1 MTKPARPGD
10 TMTRISSPHFRQSPR
25 PRITGA
31 AKAALTLVAVLTIT
45 GCQSLGRPMAPTTG
59 AGASSAA
66 PVSSPPPAPQFVPTS
81 QPVAYYSAGGPSV
94 TLAQPAAESAAAGG
108 AVLAQKNTSGN
119 AGYDYQGEYTPPTG
133 RPRRPGRPYQLP
145 GRIAGSRSGTGA
157 MSPVG
162 LPEADVICGPNDEQG
177 YWQPDGL
184 AGPWPYDEYI
194 FDGGD
199 RDVPVDVAKN
209 WNVRGLD
216 QEDTVAHFDTIR
228 GRTEVVPSNRV
239 PIYAPRFA
247 AVRKVTGLDLHEGH
261 ERVAGTENPT
271 RLNSQET
278 TQLVTTT
285 VQQNPPVLQH
295 NLRSSVA
302 LLDRTRGIGV
312 DNSTQLLGF
321 DNKYLPFEDFRLI
334 RRGEFDNTE
343 KARLAQR
350 IQAALTWSSD
360 QMVQVVIDGDLAVE
374 AKGISKSQETIE
386 YHRPEGQP
394 RLRIVKVA
402 SKSEARPGEV
412 IDFTLRFDNI
422 GDERIGNVTIV
433 DSLTT
438 RLEFI
443 EGSAQCSLASQFGTQ
458 ENEAESVVLRW
469 EIRDPLEVGQGG
481 IIRFRCRLR

>member
-1 MTKPARPGD
+1 MASAAARGP
-10 TMTRISSPHFRQSPR
+10 
-25 PRITGA
+25 
-31 AKAALTLVAVLTIT
+31 VASASQPIPLPQPLPV
-45 GCQSLGRPMAPTTG
+45 QQPVPTT
-59 AGASSAA
+59 
-66 PVSSPPPAPQFVPTS
+66 
-81 QPVAYYSAGGPSV
+81 QPVAYYSAGGPSA
-94 TLAQPAAESAAAGG
+94 TRAQPPASNAAADGESASGS
-108 AVLAQKNTSGN
+108 VLAPKNGYGVT
-119 AGYDYQGEYTPPTG
+119 GYDYQGEYTPPTG
-133 RPRRPGRPYQLP
+133 RPRRPSRPYQLP
-145 GRIAGSRSGTGA
+145 GRIAGSRSGPGTGA
-157 MSPVG
+157 PVG

-209 WNVRGLD
+209 WAVRGLD
-216 QEDTVAHFDTIR
+216 QEDTVAHYDTIR

-247 AVRKVTGLDLHEGH
+247 AVRKVTGLDFHEGH

-295 NLRSSVA
+295 NMRSTVA

-312 DNSTQLLGF
+312 DNTTRLLGF
-321 DNKYLPFEDFRLI
+321 DNQFLPFEDFRLI
-334 RRGEFDNTE
+334 RRGEFDSTE